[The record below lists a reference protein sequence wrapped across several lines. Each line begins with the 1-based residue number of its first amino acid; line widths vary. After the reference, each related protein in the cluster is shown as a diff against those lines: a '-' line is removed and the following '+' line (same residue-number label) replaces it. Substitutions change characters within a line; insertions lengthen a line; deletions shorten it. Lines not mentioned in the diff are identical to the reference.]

1 MSVVSRVEH
10 AWNFVVSLA
19 CSTLC
24 NNYTHRPIKTIL
36 LKAKKLLDLS
46 LWSDAASQIFYSLGI
61 GFGAIVSFASF
72 TKNCDNVIRDRLDK
86 VQQFT
91 LLLNKLFITVHVI
104 IE

>member
-1 MSVVSRVEH
+1 MELCGFPRFNVPL
-10 AWNFVVSLA
+10 W
-19 CSTLC
+19 LC
-24 NNYTHRPIKTIL
+24 NNDTHRPIKTIL

-72 TKNCDNVIRDRLDK
+72 TKNCDNVIRDRLEK

-91 LLLNKLFITVHVI
+91 LLLNKLLILYSHYHKLLQ
-104 IE
+104 